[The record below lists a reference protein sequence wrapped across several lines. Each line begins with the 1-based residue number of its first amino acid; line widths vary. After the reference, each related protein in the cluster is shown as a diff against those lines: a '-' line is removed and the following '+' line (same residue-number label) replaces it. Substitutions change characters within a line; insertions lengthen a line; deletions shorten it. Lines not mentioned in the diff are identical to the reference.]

1 MTILEHIDSEMKRI
15 YKLEGSELEREY
27 IQLQQAVNDRL
38 ERLMKE
44 KGLMKVTHSHDKITG
59 VINLDDAKW

>member
-15 YKLEGSELEREY
+15 YKLDGAELEKEY
-27 IQLQQAVNDRL
+27 IQLRQAVDDRL

-44 KGLMKVTHSHDKITG
+44 KGLIKVIHSNDKITG

>member
-15 YKLEGSELEREY
+15 YKLEGAELKKEY
-27 IQLQQAVNDRL
+27 IQLRQAVDDRL

-44 KGLMKVTHSHDKITG
+44 KGLIKVIHSNDKITG

>member
-15 YKLEGSELEREY
+15 YKLEGAELEKEY

-44 KGLMKVTHSHDKITG
+44 KVI
-59 VINLDDAKW
+59 INLNL

>member
-15 YKLEGSELEREY
+15 YKLEGTELVREY

-38 ERLMKE
+38 EGLMKE
-44 KGLMKVTHSHDKITG
+44 RDLIKVIHSNDKITG